1 MPSPRCFEAPPPT
14 RARAGWPPPSLSSR
28 GAAVRRGS
36 LVALCAVGRAL
47 LPSVLLVELDGTLPE
62 LQDWLRASASQ
73 DADDGCRQL
82 AVACHAIYGNAVRAE
97 MRLTEEELAP

>member
-1 MPSPRCFEAPPPT
+1 M
-14 RARAGWPPPSLSSR
+14 
-28 GAAVRRGS
+28 
-36 LVALCAVGRAL
+36 
-47 LPSVLLVELDGTLPE
+47 LLVVVKLDETLPE

-97 MRLTEEELAP
+97 MRLTEEDGGARAVRG